1 MFSVVSS
8 EQSER
13 VVRKRFMYLA
23 IDTFKAVVANTPLI
37 SIDLVVQNDDGEVLL
52 GRRLNRPAQGFWFVP
67 GGRVHKDET
76 LDEAFVRLTAAELG
90 QTLRR
95 DQANFLGVYE
105 HFYPD
110 NFCGTNFSTHYVV
123 LAYTLQIPELENL
136 PAEQHSAY
144 RWFSPDVLLSNELV
158 HENTKAYFR

>member
-1 MFSVVSS
+1 
-8 EQSER
+8 
-13 VVRKRFMYLA
+13 MYLEA
-23 IDTFKAVVANTPLI
+23 DTFNNIVKYTPLI
-37 SIDLVVQNDDGEVLL
+37 SIDLVVQNDDGVVLL

-76 LDEAFVRLTAAELG
+76 LDAAFIRLTEAELG
-90 QTLRR
+90 QTHRR

-123 LAYTLQIPELENL
+123 LTYTLQIPGFENL
-136 PAEQHSAY
+136 PAGQHSAY
-144 RWFSPDVLLSNELV
+144 CWFCPDVLLSNELV

>member
-1 MFSVVSS
+1 MCL
-8 EQSER
+8 E
-13 VVRKRFMYLA
+13 A
-23 IDTFKAVVANTPLI
+23 NTFNNIVKYTPLI
-37 SIDLVVQNDDGEVLL
+37 SIDLVVQNDDGVVLL

-76 LDEAFVRLTAAELG
+76 LDEAFVRLAAAVLG
-90 QTLRR
+90 QTLLR

-123 LAYTLQIPELENL
+123 LAYTLQIPEFENL
-136 PAEQHSAY
+136 PAEQHSAC
-144 RWFSPDVLLSNELV
+144 RWFSSDVLLSNELV